1 MTVILIG
8 AVAIAL
14 GTVLGS
20 STFSAIIVGAAI
32 GYLRP
37 VRAARYAFGA
47 GAIGWGGLLLVAAIR
62 SGEIGALTGKLGEVL
77 GLPGIVMVVVTIL
90 YPAVLA
96 GSAAWVFSAIR
107 TMRGER
113 TDSVLP

>member
-1 MTVILIG
+1 MIVILLG
-8 AVAIAL
+8 AVAIVL

-47 GAIGWGGLLLVAAIR
+47 GALGWGGLLLFAAIR
-62 SGEIGALTGKLGEVL
+62 SGEIGSLTGKLGEIL
-77 GLPGIVMVVVTIL
+77 GLPGIVMVVVTLL

-96 GSAAWVFSAIR
+96 GSAAWLVAAIR

-113 TDSVLP
+113 TASERP